1 MLYVTTRNKHDT
13 YTVHHVMQKDR
24 GEDGG
29 LFQPFHLTAFT
40 REELLELSQQTF
52 GQRVAQILNL
62 FFSARL
68 TGWDVDFCA
77 GKSPVK
83 LAPMSHRILVAECW
97 HNPDNT
103 FARMEKSLC
112 ERICGQAVEKPSA
125 WMAIAV
131 RIAVL
136 FGIYGDLLAAN
147 AVQLD
152 KPLDVAVPVGDFTA
166 PMAAWYAREMGLPIG
181 NVICCCEEDSG
192 LWDLLH
198 HGEVRGDCSLPRNLE
213 RLINLTLGDEEV
225 IRFCEACQT
234 GRTFAT
240 RPGTLELLRK
250 GMYAYVVSRQRQN
263 SLIPSVFRT
272 GGMILAPESA
282 QSYGGLLDYR
292 AKTGESRPALLLA
305 ERSPVLDKTAVA
317 AAMDI
322 SERELLRQLGE

>member
-40 REELLELSQQTF
+40 LEELLELSQQTF

-112 ERICGQAVEKPSA
+112 ERICGQTVEKPSA

-192 LWDLLH
+192 LWELLH

-225 IRFCEACQT
+225 IRFCEACQK

-272 GGMILAPESA
+272 GGMILGPESA